1 MINKIKEKF
10 QERRKR
16 ILWKRWKN
24 CSGKEDGYCMGF
36 FMYLLVQASKEVVNG
51 KNREEAWTELLKFQ
65 EELLKGDLNET
76 TEEL

>member
-10 QERRKR
+10 QKRRER
-16 ILWKRWKN
+16 ILWERWKN

-36 FMYLLVQASKEVVNG
+36 FMYLLVQTSKEIVNG
-51 KNREEAWTELLKFQ
+51 KNREEAWAELLKFQ
-65 EELLKGDLNET
+65 KELLEGDSNGT